1 MLLAETVSR
10 VTPIFIC
17 FAFALFVQ
25 LHTAQAGSLRV
36 VDMDFSGAVRATVV
50 LFESADLPGD
60 FLMAEADLPKRLLDE
75 EALLALPRLS
85 AAGCEQ
91 CLRLSSLGDVRF
103 NERTASAQL
112 LVHPRLLPEASL
124 SMVPSARRFRPQH
137 NYGLQINWGLRGADK
152 KAGDHS
158 ALTGA
163 ADLGL
168 VASLGAGAVLRHDAA
183 WLEDFG
189 WLRGSSSLE
198 YVAIA
203 HQLEVVLGDAVTASG
218 PLSSAQRFAGLSLR
232 RRFDTQPGQV
242 ITPAYDLSTVS
253 RLPGVAELFID
264 GERTR
269 RENIAAGRVR
279 FEDIRGDNGSNVTL
293 RFTDE
298 LGVVQEV
305 SARLLGTSQMLGRGQ
320 LDFDLGA
327 GLLRQDSNRYD
338 GQVAAAAVRYGLL
351 NWLNVEGLVEAVDEQ
366 LNAGLGVMLAT
377 PLAQI
382 ELSASQNYYP
392 DDLAPSLEE
401 EGDGRAYTWSVSN
414 HAALRNPKVLF
425 GYSGRYVDGF
435 RRLGSDEAVGSFQ
448 RFFAATRLGNNSL
461 GGSVTRVDGRHS
473 GALRLSRNM
482 GGWGLSIGTSVLE
495 GEQPLYFASLAW
507 SPRHSGSLR
516 SLQYGYANGA
526 EVDTHSAQASFYAE
540 DQRFSAN
547 LRHQSAFSEVGRL
560 PESERNE
567 LELAKRWRTVNAGL
581 QYRSVGEMAT
591 TSLTA
596 RGGLALTSEGA
607 IKALPPGTSQAGYLE
622 VRTGLAGVGID
633 YGDGIVVADKRGTAA
648 IPAQGFRP
656 TNFAIDLDSLPDGY
670 TVSHQR
676 SDTVVAP
683 GTRGIVEVVV
693 SAPGFLLRIE
703 GAKSSETVIWNGRDY
718 PIFDL
723 GSYIEN
729 GRSGENEIRWRGKSY
744 RVSLPRIGSD
754 IPEFVFDPDRGELRQ
769 QP

>member
-1 MLLAETVSR
+1 MRRVRSVFTYLVLAMLAALPAES
-10 VTPIFIC
+10 
-17 FAFALFVQ
+17 
-25 LHTAQAGSLRV
+25 GSLRV
-36 VDMDFSGAVRATVV
+36 VDMDFSGMVRATVV
-50 LFESADLPGD
+50 LFESEALPGD
-60 FLMAEADLPKRLLDE
+60 FLMAEADLPKRLLDD
-75 EALLALPRLS
+75 EALSSLPRQS
-85 AAGCEQ
+85 ASGCEQ

-124 SMVPSARRFRPQH
+124 SMAPSARRFRPQN
-137 NYGLQINWGLRGADK
+137 NYGLQINWGLRGAEK
-152 KAGDHS
+152 KAADQRT
-158 ALTGA
+158 LTGA

-168 VASLGAGAVLRHDAA
+168 VASLGGGAVLRHDAA
-183 WLEDFG
+183 WLEDRG

-198 YVAIA
+198 YVVIE
-203 HQLEVVLGDAVTASG
+203 HRLEVVLGDAVTASG

-242 ITPAYDLSTVS
+242 ITPAYDLATVS

-269 RENIAAGRVR
+269 RENVAAGRVR

-305 SARLLGTSQMLGRGQ
+305 SARLLGTTQMLGRGQ

-327 GLLRQDSNRYD
+327 GLLREDSNRYE
-338 GQVAAAAVRYGLL
+338 GRVGAAGVRFGLL

-377 PLAQI
+377 PVAQI

-392 DDLAPSLEE
+392 DDLAPSVDDRGE
-401 EGDGRAYTWSVSN
+401 GRAYTWSVSN
-414 HAALRNPKVLF
+414 SAAMRSPAVVF
-425 GYSGRYVDGF
+425 GYSGRYVEGF
-435 RRLGSDEAVGSFQ
+435 RRLGSDEAVASFQ

-461 GGSVTRVDGRHS
+461 GGSLTRVDGRHS
-473 GALRLSRNM
+473 GALRLSRSI
-482 GGWGLSIGTSVLE
+482 GGWGLSLGASAVE

-507 SPRHSGSLR
+507 SPRRSGTLR
-516 SLQYGYANGA
+516 SLQYGYANGV
-526 EVDTHSAQASFYAE
+526 EVDTHSAEANFYAE

-547 LRHQSAFSEVGRL
+547 LRHQSVFSELGRL
-560 PESERNE
+560 PASERNE
-567 LELAKRWRTVNAGL
+567 LELAKRWRTVNAGV
-581 QYRSVGEMAT
+581 QYRSIGKTAT
-591 TSLTA
+591 SSA
-596 RGGLALTSEGA
+596 RVSGGLALTSGGA
-607 IKALPPGTSQAGYLE
+607 VKTLPPFTSQAGYLE
-622 VRTGLAGVGID
+622 VTTGLAGVSVD
-633 YGDGIVVADKRGTAA
+633 YGEGGVTADDNGTVV

-670 TVSHQR
+670 TTSHQR
-676 SDTVVAP
+676 SDTVVVP

-693 SAPGFLLRIE
+693 AAPGFLLRID
-703 GAKSSETVIWNGRDY
+703 GAKSGDTVNWNGRDY
-718 PIFDL
+718 PVFGV

-729 GRSGENEIRWRGKSY
+729 GHAGVNELVWQGKEH
-744 RVSLPRIGSD
+744 RVTLPRIGND
-754 IPEFVFDPDRGELRQ
+754 IPEFVFDAATGA
-769 QP
+769 